1 MTQEQRG
8 EVMKKLFF
16 GGIHPA
22 DKKELSV
29 GKELTA
35 ITSPKQVVI
44 PLIQHIGRPC
54 DPLVAVGDYVYVGQK
69 IGDGDGLCV
78 PVHAS
83 VSGTVIAIE
92 TMAHPGGGTQK
103 AIVIENDFKDV
114 IDAKIAPHQNP
125 NEITAEELFTR
136 IREAGLVGMGGAT
149 FPTDVKAI
157 SSLKQIDTLIINACE
172 CEPYI
177 TADDALMIAQP
188 KRILEGISLLRNV
201 LTPEKTVIA
210 IEDNKKEAARILK
223 EHVKDYAGIEVQVLP
238 THYPQGAEK
247 QLVQAITGREV
258 PAGQLPR
265 DVRCAVFNVATAEMV
280 YQAIH
285 DGMPLIRRV
294 VTVTGEAAKNPGNFI
309 VPIGTS
315 FKHVIEA
322 SGGLNENVEKV
333 ISGGP
338 MMGKTQETLDVPVIK
353 GVGAILCL
361 PAQTQARE
369 TSCIRCGKCVE
380 GCPMHLE
387 PLYLYRYG
395 KANRTD
401 MLKAYNLVDCM
412 ECGCCSYTCPAK
424 RPLVETFRLGKVAL
438 KEGK

>member
-1 MTQEQRG
+1 
-8 EVMKKLFF
+8 MKKLFF
-16 GGIHPA
+16 GGVHPA
-22 DKKELSV
+22 DKKALSS

-35 ITSPKQVVI
+35 ITSPKQVAI
-44 PLIQHIGRPC
+44 PLLQHIGKPC

-69 IGDGDGLCV
+69 IGDGEGLCV

-83 VSGTVIAIE
+83 VSGMVTAIE
-92 TMAHPGGGTQK
+92 TVAHPSGGVQK
-103 AIVIENDFKDV
+103 AIIIENDFKD
-114 IDAKIAPHQNP
+114 AKDVHMEPHQNLD
-125 NEITAEELFTR
+125 EITAEELFGR

-157 SSLKQIDTLIINACE
+157 ASLKQIDTLIINACE

-188 KRILEGISLLRNV
+188 VRILEGVMLLKKA
-201 LTPEKTVIA
+201 LTPDKTVIA

-223 EHVKDYAGIEVQVLP
+223 EHVKAYPGIQVKILP

-247 QLVQAITGREV
+247 QLVQAVTGREV
-258 PAGQLPR
+258 PAGALPR

-285 DGMPLIRRV
+285 EGMPLIRRV
-294 VTVTGEAAKNPGNFI
+294 VTITGEAAKNPGNYL

-315 FKHVIEA
+315 FSHVIEV
-322 SGGLNENVEKV
+322 SGGLTEDVEKV

-361 PAQTQARE
+361 PAQKQARE

-380 GCPMHLE
+380 ACPMHLE
-387 PLYLYRYG
+387 PLYLYRFG

-401 MLKAYNLVDCM
+401 MLDAYNLVDCM
-412 ECGCCSYTCPAK
+412 ECGCCSYACPAK
-424 RPLVETFRLGKVAL
+424 LPLVETFRLGKEAL